1 MYYTTE
7 IYDPKAG
14 FDVIAIAVAKFNP
27 ERFLYALEYKNCDE
41 TEMELMARHVAEYR
55 AKLETEYT
63 RLLKFSKTFNKEFVT
78 ANNKYFDIALALL
91 RKMKAGMSQTK
102 KIFMKFCPRARRES
116 IRHAIGNIP
125 VSAYEYSYI
134 SANTYPLPLF
144 QFDTYPPCVS
154 GLYNEI
160 ERFFILFAQCIGLCK
175 RVLAEEKEIRKNKK
189 YCFYLFQEFKRK
201 VLHEIAG
208 MISIFNKDS
217 KELSEEANSAI
228 ASRNKYDND
237 EAWSPFGFHKYPKQ
251 EVKFLVIRQVID
263 EESETGLSKKEIL
276 LFGNEKDKVKRIRDI
291 IYNFDDLV
299 PNNYSG
305 SKLPAKMVKMFLQY
319 VGIGKGLE
327 KDAVEYFFET
337 YIENPLHS
345 YERVTYQA
353 VNGCKA
359 EIENDRNGE
368 YKSFVESLQT
378 RFCII
383 QPYEKAS
390 NF

>member
-1 MYYTTE
+1 MYFTPE
-7 IYDPKAG
+7 IYDPKKG
-14 FDVIAIAVAKFNP
+14 LDVIALAIAKFNP

-78 ANNKYFDIALALL
+78 VNNKCFDTALALL
-91 RKMKAGMSQTK
+91 RKMRAGMSQTK
-102 KIFMKFCPRARRES
+102 KIFMKFCPRARREN
-116 IRHAIGNIP
+116 IRHVIGNMP
-125 VSAYEYSYI
+125 VSAYDYSYI

-144 QFDTYPPCVS
+144 LFDTYPPCVS

-160 ERFFILFAQCIGLCK
+160 EKFFFLFAHCIGLCK
-175 RVLAEEKEIRKNKK
+175 RVLAEEEKIRNDQR

-208 MISIFNKDS
+208 FLSIFNKDS
-217 KELSEEANSAI
+217 RELSEEANSAI
-228 ASRNKYDND
+228 ASRNRYDND
-237 EAWSPFGFHKYPKQ
+237 EAWSPFGFHKFPKE
-251 EVKFLVIRQVID
+251 EVKLLVIRQVID

-276 LFGNEKDKVKRIRDI
+276 LFGNDKDKVERTREI
-291 IYNFDDLV
+291 IYYFDDLV

-319 VGIGKGLE
+319 VGIGNGLE

-337 YIENPLHS
+337 YIENPSHL

-359 EIENDRNGE
+359 DIEKDGKGE